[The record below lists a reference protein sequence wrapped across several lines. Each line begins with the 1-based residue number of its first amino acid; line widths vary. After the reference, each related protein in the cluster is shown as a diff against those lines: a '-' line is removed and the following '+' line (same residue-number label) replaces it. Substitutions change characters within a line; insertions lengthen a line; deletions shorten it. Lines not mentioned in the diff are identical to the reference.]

1 MNLEL
6 DIKAIPKLRFSK
18 FKNPWVFSKIEDL
31 FDFKNGL
38 NKEKEFFGSG
48 TPIINFMDVYK
59 LTSIREKD
67 IIGLVKLTDSEIN
80 RFSAYKGDVFF
91 TRTSETIHD
100 IGMSATLVEP
110 IENCVFSG
118 FVLRARPKTRLL
130 SENFTGYLFS
140 TQAVRKEIT
149 TKSSMTTRALTSGT
163 LLNKVSFYYPEYK
176 EQNKIAEFLS
186 SVDKKIQLLEKKK
199 EKLEQYK
206 KGVIQ
211 KIFSQE
217 IRFKDYNGN
226 AYPDWVERKI
236 KEETTVL
243 RGEKVDAGQS
253 PYLEIGDINPVL
265 HSYILKDKKT
275 VKGALRVP
283 ENTLLIST
291 VRPNLNK
298 IVITK
303 EALNVSAAFATI
315 KLSNTFLFHL
325 FMRKSTNNKL
335 IRYSEGGTYP
345 TISKSIIYNMNFLF
359 PSFGEQ
365 KKIAD
370 FLSSIDKKI
379 ETTSTQIDK
388 TKEFKKG
395 LLQQMFV

>member
-18 FKNPWVFSKIEDL
+18 FKDPWVFSKIEDL

-67 IIGLVKLTDSEIN
+67 IVGLVKLTDSEIN

-100 IGMSATLVEP
+100 IGMSATLIEP

-118 FVLRARPKTRLL
+118 FVLRARPKTRLF

-186 SVDKKIQLLEKKK
+186 SVDKKIELLEKKK
-199 EKLEQYK
+199 EQLELYK
-206 KGVIQ
+206 KGVMQ
-211 KIFSQE
+211 KIFSRE
-217 IRFKDYNGN
+217 IRFKDDNGN
-226 AYPDWVERKI
+226 SYPDWEEKKLEDICDI
-236 KEETTVL
+236 KKGNQLNKSELTESGSYPCINGGVYPSGYTETWN
-243 RGEKVDAGQS
+243 R
-253 PYLEIGDINPVL
+253 N
-265 HSYILKDKKT
+265 
-275 VKGALRVP
+275 
-283 ENTLLIST
+283 ENTITISEGGNSCGYVNYLKTKFWCGGHCYSLLNI
-291 VRPNLNK
+291 
-298 IVITK
+298 IDQI
-303 EALNVSAAFATI
+303 I
-315 KLSNTFLFHL
+315 DTFLFQLLKHNEEKI
-325 FMRKSTNNKL
+325 MRLRVGSGLPNIQIK
-335 IRYSEGGTYP
+335 EV
-345 TISKSIIYNMNFLF
+345 SKYGLSLPIVE
-359 PSFGEQ
+359 EQ

-370 FLSSIDKKI
+370 FLFAIDKKI

>member
-1 MNLEL
+1 MNSEL

-18 FKNPWVFSKIEDL
+18 FKDPWGFSKIEDL

-67 IIGLVKLTDSEIN
+67 ISGLVKLTDSEIN

-118 FVLRARPKTRLL
+118 FVLRARPKTRLF

-140 TQAVRKEIT
+140 TQPVRKEIT

-163 LLNKVSFYYPEYK
+163 LLNKVSFYYPGYK

-199 EKLEQYK
+199 ELLEEYK
-206 KGVIQ
+206 KGVMQ
-211 KIFSQE
+211 KIFSRE
-217 IRFKDYNGN
+217 IRFKDDNGN
-226 AYPDWVERKI
+226 SYPDWEEKKLGEIAKI
-236 KEETTVL
+236 YQPKTISQADLTNDGYVVYGANGIIGNYHSFNHELSQVVVTCRGSSCGTVNL
-243 RGEKVDAGQS
+243 TNPFSWITGNAMV
-253 PYLEIGDINPVL
+253 INL
-265 HSYILKDKKT
+265 DNSAYM
-275 VKGALRVP
+275 
-283 ENTLLIST
+283 
-291 VRPNLNK
+291 NK
-298 IVITK
+298 
-303 EALNVSAAFATI
+303 
-315 KLSNTFLFHL
+315 TFLFFQL
-325 FMRKSTNNKL
+325 YNTDFNYLITGSGQPQITSDIKSHKVVV
-335 IRYSEGGTYP
+335 
-345 TISKSIIYNMNFLF
+345 
-359 PSFGEQ
+359 PSFDEQ
-365 KKIAD
+365 KKIAN
-370 FLSSIDKKI
+370 FLSAIDKKI
-379 ETTSTQIDK
+379 ETTSIQIDK